1 MHLRSHAT
9 RIEAA
14 SEAADTPYR
23 RTADFDLSNQDTVV
37 VYGVNHAATGL
48 ATYSNFSVYS
58 SRVLNPC
65 GTLEWPTRF
74 GCGNQV

>member
-74 GCGNQV
+74 GCGNPV